1 MLTKNRSRSKVEA
14 TTPPVCNKG
23 RKKDFFLFFFV
34 KKKVFE
40 ENCERRQN
48 ADAAEK
54 TQKDDCLKNRMEMKK

>member
-23 RKKDFFLFFFV
+23 RKKRFFFLLFRE
-34 KKKVFE
+34 KKVFE

-54 TQKDDCLKNRMEMKK
+54 HKKMIV